1 MNVSTRFYK
10 TVVLSILC
18 IVFSLILSNL
28 KAQIPVS
35 TINVVRQVVDTRQI
49 IIDKLDQSMIFVEG
63 GTFQMG
69 ATPDQGTDCSKDEL
83 PVHSVQISDFY
94 MLKTEVTQELW
105 LAIMESNPSSNQ
117 RSNQFPLENV
127 TRADVDA
134 FIKRLNF
141 LTCKNYR
148 LPTEA
153 EWEYAARGGK
163 KSRHL
168 LYSGSSDANLVSWN
182 NVNANGKSHIVGT
195 KQANELGLN
204 DLSGNVWEYC
214 SDWYAPYSAELVVN
228 PKGPA
233 NGTEF
238 IVRGGS
244 WAGSSW
250 LCRNSLRFH
259 FSTDFKSPYVGF
271 RLVEVKKK

>member
-1 MNVSTRFYK
+1 MKITTCLNYCAFRVSVCF
-10 TVVLSILC
+10 ILC
-18 IVFSLILSNL
+18 LSFSQSKSQIPATTIATIRNLVDERQLIL
-28 KAQIPVS
+28 
-35 TINVVRQVVDTRQI
+35 
-49 IIDKLDQSMIFVEG
+49 DKFDKSMILVDG

-69 ATPDQGTDCSKDEL
+69 ATSNQGIDYSKDEL
-83 PVHSVQISDFY
+83 PIHSVQISDFY
-94 MLKTEVTQELW
+94 LLKTEVTQELW
-105 LAIMESNPSSNQ
+105 IAIMESNPSLNQ
-117 RSNQFPLENV
+117 RSNQFPIENV
-127 TRADVDA
+127 TNAEVDA

-141 LTCKNYR
+141 LSCKNYR

-163 KSRHL
+163 KSRNFM
-168 LYSGSSDANLVSWN
+168 YAGSSDANLVSWN
-182 NVNANGKSHIVGT
+182 NYNANGKSHIVGT
-195 KQANELGLN
+195 KLANELGIY

-214 SDWYAPYSAELVVN
+214 SDWYGPYSAELLLN
-228 PKGPA
+228 PKGPI
-233 NGTEF
+233 NGTEY

-271 RLVEVKKK
+271 RLVEVRGK

>member
-1 MNVSTRFYK
+1 MKDSTRYCISTFFFFGS
-10 TVVLSILC
+10 VVLCLF
-18 IVFSLILSNL
+18 VFQLE
-28 KAQIPVS
+28 AQIPVS
-35 TINVVRQVVDTRQI
+35 TLNTVRQVVDARQLML
-49 IIDKLDQSMIFVEG
+49 DKLDQSMILVEG

-69 ATPDQGTDCSKDEL
+69 ATSDQGTDCSKDEL

-105 LAIMESNPSSNQ
+105 LAIMESNPSLNK

-127 TRADVDA
+127 SRVDVEA
-134 FIKRLNF
+134 FIQRLNF
-141 LTCKNYR
+141 LSCKNYR

-163 KSRHL
+163 KNRHF

-182 NVNANGKSHIVGT
+182 NVNSSGKSHIVGT
-195 KQANELGLN
+195 KQANEIGLY
-204 DLSGNVWEYC
+204 DLSGNLWEYC
-214 SDWYAPYSAELVVN
+214 SDWYAPYSAELKVN

-233 NGTEF
+233 IGAEYV
-238 IVRGGS
+238 VRGGS

-271 RLVEVKKK
+271 RLVEVRKK

>member
-1 MNVSTRFYK
+1 MDVSTRFYR
-10 TVVLSILC
+10 TGILSIIC
-18 IVFSLILSNL
+18 IVFSLTSSKI

-35 TINVVRQVVDTRQI
+35 TINAIRQVVDTRQI
-49 IIDKLDQSMIFVEG
+49 MIDKLDQSMILVEG

-69 ATPDQGTDCSKDEL
+69 ATPDQGADCSKDEL

-105 LAIMESNPSSNQ
+105 FTLMENNPSFNQ
-117 RSNQFPLENV
+117 RSNQFPVENV
-127 TRADVDA
+127 THEEVDA

-141 LTCKNYR
+141 LSCKNYR

-153 EWEYAARGGK
+153 EWEYAARGGM
-163 KSRHL
+163 KSRHFI
-168 LYSGSSDANLVSWN
+168 YSGSSDANLVSWN
-182 NVNANGKSHIVGT
+182 NYNANGKSHIVGT
-195 KQANELGLN
+195 KQTNEIGFN

-214 SDWYAPYSAELVVN
+214 SDWYAPYSAELQVN
-228 PKGPA
+228 PKGPSI
-233 NGTEF
+233 GTEY

-259 FSTDFKSPYVGF
+259 FATDFKSPYVGF
-271 RLVEVKKK
+271 RLVDDRKK

>member
-1 MNVSTRFYK
+1 MKKSTRYSKSTFFICWGS
-10 TVVLSILC
+10 VLSLFITQLE
-18 IVFSLILSNL
+18 
-28 KAQIPVS
+28 AQIPVS
-35 TINVVRQVVDTRQI
+35 TLNTVRQVVDARQLI
-49 IIDKLDQSMIFVEG
+49 LDKLDQSMVLVEG
-63 GTFQMG
+63 GTFLMG
-69 ATPDQGTDCSKDEL
+69 ATPDQGTECSKDEL
-83 PVHSVQISDFY
+83 PVHAVQISDFY

-105 LAIMESNPSSNQ
+105 FAIMENNPSLNQ
-117 RSNQFPLENV
+117 RSNLFPLENV
-127 TRADVDA
+127 SRAEVDA
-134 FIKRLNF
+134 FIQKLNF
-141 LTCKNYR
+141 LSCKNYR

-163 KSRHL
+163 KNRHT

-195 KQANELGLN
+195 KQPNEIGLY
-204 DLSGNVWEYC
+204 DLSGNLWEYC

-228 PKGPA
+228 PKGPVYGA
-233 NGTEF
+233 EYV
-238 IVRGGS
+238 VRGGS

-271 RLVEVKKK
+271 RLVEVRK